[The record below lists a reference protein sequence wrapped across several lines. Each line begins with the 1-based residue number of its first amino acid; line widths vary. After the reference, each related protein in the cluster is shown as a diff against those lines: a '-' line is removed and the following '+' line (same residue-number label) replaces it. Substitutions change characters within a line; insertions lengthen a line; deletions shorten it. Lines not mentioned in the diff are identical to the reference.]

1 MYGRSRRLDESGR
14 GRQSARATR
23 LQLWQP
29 PPAPSSFCEYRPK
42 TTPADFGRKFIHG
55 PSHVRVVNLSDREAG
70 AEILEACRAGDR
82 LAFRQLYDLYKD
94 RVYSIALYFFHGD
107 RIAAS
112 DVTQQVFL
120 KLLASVGQF
129 RGEAVFSTWLYRLV
143 VNACLDEARSR
154 KPRAAVFNHARLE
167 AVAGADSQE
176 SGYAQAQVAR
186 SVRAAVASL
195 PPKFRI
201 AVLLRY
207 FDDLSYEEMAK
218 ALRCS
223 MGTVASRLNRG
234 HKMLAERL
242 RGMVG

>member
-1 MYGRSRRLDESGR
+1 LEENSCIGRH
-14 GRQSARATR
+14 T
-23 LQLWQP
+23 WQ
-29 PPAPSSFCEYRPK
+29 
-42 TTPADFGRKFIHG
+42 
-55 PSHVRVVNLSDREAG
+55 VVNLSDREAS
-70 AEILEACRAGDR
+70 AALVAACRHGDR
-82 LAFRQLYDLYKD
+82 LAFRQLYDTYKN
-94 RVYSIALYFFHGD
+94 RVYSIAAYFFHGD
-107 RIAAS
+107 RVAAS

-120 KLLASVGQF
+120 KLLANIGGF
-129 RGEAVFSTWLYRLV
+129 RSQSEFSTWLYRLV
-143 VNACLDEARSR
+143 VNACLDESRSR
-154 KPRAAVFNHARLE
+154 RPFAAARDPPGLE
-167 AVAGADSQE
+167 AVDSGQSPE
-176 SGYAQAQVAR
+176 SGYAKAQIAD

-242 RGMVG
+242 KGMMG